1 MQTVNKKSDQS
12 HKNGDVSMLRILT
25 KSKNLLLTILSF
37 LSDFVTY
44 LSDSLG
50 KLRRLGR
57 NYDYPYRV
65 TKMVDKGFW
74 KIEKYNPGTNKH
86 IYLLGGYTSEKDAR
100 KHLALFVKDKDQGND
115 Y

>member
-1 MQTVNKKSDQS
+1 
-12 HKNGDVSMLRILT
+12 MLRILT

-37 LSDFVTY
+37 LSD
-44 LSDSLG
+44 
-50 KLRRLGR
+50 LRRLGR